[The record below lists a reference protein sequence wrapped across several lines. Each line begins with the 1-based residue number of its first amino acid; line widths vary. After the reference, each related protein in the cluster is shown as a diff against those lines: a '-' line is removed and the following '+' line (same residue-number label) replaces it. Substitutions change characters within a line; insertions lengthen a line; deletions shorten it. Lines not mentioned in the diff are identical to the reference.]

1 MLKSFHSMNS
11 INSLAPLSTM
21 EPVSLAIS
29 VASLA
34 PLLQTALDCFQHI
47 RLSKSFGKDFEI
59 CRLRLDSIQLRL
71 SRWGQATG
79 LGSDTA
85 RMVTLENGSIAEENQ
100 KAIKTRLGQI
110 ISLFEDVEKVSRSLS
125 TTNGEQNDSE
135 ELETM
140 AESSTSIHQRVLEIC
155 HRRQKHTSQGKK
167 TKWALYK
174 RDHLTELIN
183 NLQILVNDLIE
194 LFPAALN
201 KQRELCDE
209 EADELREEADLPLL
223 RTVAEER
230 DLPLA
235 EALDRLAKRG
245 VRTSLRKS
253 NVPAADS
260 EQATAATYITTR
272 NENSHIRNQVTG
284 TQNISGGMTFN

>member
-1 MLKSFHSMNS
+1 
-11 INSLAPLSTM
+11 M

-29 VASLA
+29 IASLA
-34 PLLQTALDCFQHI
+34 PLLQTALDCFQYI
-47 RLSKSFGKDFEI
+47 RLSKSFGKDFET
-59 CRLRLDSIQLRL
+59 CCLRLDSIQLRL

-85 RMVTLENGSIAEENQ
+85 RIVTLENSSIAEENK

-135 ELETM
+135 ELATM
-140 AESSTSIHQRVLEIC
+140 AESSTSIHHRVLEIC
-155 HRRQKHTSQGKK
+155 HRRQKQTSQGKK

-174 RDHLTELIN
+174 REHLNALIN

-194 LFPAALN
+194 LFPAVIR
-201 KQRELCDE
+201 KQKDLCDE

-223 RTVAEER
+223 QKVAEEQ

-235 EALDRLAKRG
+235 EAIDRLAKRG
-245 VRTSLRKS
+245 VRASLRKNS
-253 NVPAADS
+253 VPAADTR
-260 EQATAATYITTR
+260 QVTAATYITTK
-272 NENSHIRNQVTG
+272 NENSHVRNQVTG